1 MAMLRTGTIYR
12 RCASA
17 LILPL
22 AFALL
27 FRTEFFEHLGYL
39 MLRSDLLTWLG
50 IAAAVGLVVL
60 EWAYL
65 ATLARF
71 VLVKGDVVA
80 FNALRNHPLQR
91 ARTRR
96 RRFRAATVV
105 LSFAVGFGAAEI
117 LFRLLDIRPA
127 PALRP
132 SHFDILRVDNTRNA
146 LGLREE
152 WDFIPPGDP
161 RLRIAFLGD
170 SFTYGDSVDP
180 HETFC
185 HLLEGMLAPDWP
197 TGVITINMG
206 GIGTAPGTQYDTY
219 MSLRDELSPDV
230 LVQVIYLNDLG
241 IDLRSLLVKIHGIT
255 KAESWLATQSYVWR
269 YAETQFRYLMA
280 WHGTLDYFRGGRNR
294 AEREHSWSVF
304 KRDVVRCKETAEQS
318 GARYGLVLF
327 PWLFQLEKYPLKEV
341 HAKMRAFASELGV
354 PYLDLLE
361 AFEGRDG
368 EDLCVSPVNE
378 HPSPTAHRIAAERI
392 ARFLREDVFPSLP
405 ATEESP
411 RTLSKRRRD

>member
-12 RCASA
+12 RSASA

-22 AFALL
+22 AFAFL
-27 FRTEFFEHLGYL
+27 FRTEFFERLGYL
-39 MLRSDLLTWLG
+39 ALSSDLLAWLG
-50 IAAAVGLVVL
+50 IAAAVAVVAL

-71 VLVKGDVVA
+71 VLVKGDVAA
-80 FNALRNHPLQR
+80 FNAVRNDPVRCAR
-91 ARTRR
+91 ARR
-96 RRFRAATVV
+96 RRFRAVTVV
-105 LSFAVGFGAAEI
+105 LSFALGFGVAEVA
-117 LFRLLDIRPA
+117 FRLFDVRPD

-132 SHFDILRVDNTRNA
+132 SHLDVLRVDNTRNA

-152 WDFIPPGDP
+152 WDSISPSDP

-170 SFTYGDSVDP
+170 SFTYGDSVEP

-206 GIGTAPGTQYDTY
+206 GIGTAPGAQYDTY
-219 MSLRDELSPDV
+219 MSLRDELRPDV
-230 LVQVIYLNDLG
+230 LVQIIYLNDLG
-241 IDLRSLLVKIHGIT
+241 IDLRSLLLKIHGVT

-269 YAETQFRYLMA
+269 YAETQCRYLLA

-294 AEREHSWSVF
+294 AEREQSWGVF
-304 KRDVVRCKETAEQS
+304 KRDVLRCKEAAEQG
-318 GARYGLVLF
+318 GARYALVLF
-327 PWLFQLEKYPLKEV
+327 PWLFQLEQYPLKDV
-341 HAKMRAFASELGV
+341 HAKMREFASGLDV
-354 PYLDLLE
+354 PYLDLLA

-368 EDLCVSPVNE
+368 DDLCVSPVNE
-378 HPSPTAHRIAAERI
+378 HPSPMGHRIAAERI
-392 ARFLREDVFPSLP
+392 ARFLREDIFPSLSG
-405 ATEESP
+405 TEEGSETVP
-411 RTLSKRRRD
+411 RTRQD